1 MHAER
6 FKRAEMLFTS
16 EDRWRIKYLD
26 KKRWVQGKPQKATV
40 VDSLLWCLLGVCEGV
55 SPSEGTPLLFQLHPT
70 LLMTKVCTEVFVTL
84 HWFFSVCPTNTMFYT
99 SFSMSLL
106 AVNHSLERILQQ
118 KLSSAGPVGRDMKS
132 KWGAITMLSQKK
144 WQITSIAHPVPY
156 WNTEAGTYP
165 RIHTLAYVAVNSHV
179 TLNVFIFASVC
190 QLLSLHGASPLTP
203 LPPAIFHLGHCRAEI
218 SIIVPVSRGIQVS
231 LPTGFRRARS
241 QKLS

>member
-40 VDSLLWCLLGVCEGV
+40 ADSLLWCLLGVCEGV

-70 LLMTKVCTEVFVTL
+70 LLMTKVCTEVFVIL

-144 WQITSIAHPVPY
+144 WQITSIAHPVLKHLSRNLSKNPY
-156 WNTEAGTYP
+156 P
-165 RIHTLAYVAVNSHV
+165 CLRCSK
-179 TLNVFIFASVC
+179 
-190 QLLSLHGASPLTP
+190 LTRH
-203 LPPAIFHLGHCRAEI
+203 IKCIYFCIG
-218 SIIVPVSRGIQVS
+218 
-231 LPTGFRRARS
+231 LPTALSPWSFSSHTPSPSYFPPRS
-241 QKLS
+241 LQGRDLCDSTCFQRHSGITAHRLQES